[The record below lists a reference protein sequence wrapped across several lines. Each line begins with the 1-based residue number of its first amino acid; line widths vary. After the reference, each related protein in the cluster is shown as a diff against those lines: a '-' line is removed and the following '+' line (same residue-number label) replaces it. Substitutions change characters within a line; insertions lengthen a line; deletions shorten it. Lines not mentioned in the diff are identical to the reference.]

1 MFVNSDFLH
10 EYDFFAL
17 STAGSA
23 SRHGCFFTH
32 DFLDLR
38 EKDKTFVSKRPKQI
52 CFKEGVVWRN
62 FLNIS
67 IVTLVTQVLPSFF
80 ICLPILGKVTN
91 ILESE
96 N

>member
-17 STAGSA
+17 STAGST

-38 EKDKTFVSKRPKQI
+38 EKDKTFVCQNGPNRFVSRK
-52 CFKEGVVWRN
+52 
-62 FLNIS
+62 
-67 IVTLVTQVLPSFF
+67 VLFGGIF
-80 ICLPILGKVTN
+80 
-91 ILESE
+91 
-96 N
+96 